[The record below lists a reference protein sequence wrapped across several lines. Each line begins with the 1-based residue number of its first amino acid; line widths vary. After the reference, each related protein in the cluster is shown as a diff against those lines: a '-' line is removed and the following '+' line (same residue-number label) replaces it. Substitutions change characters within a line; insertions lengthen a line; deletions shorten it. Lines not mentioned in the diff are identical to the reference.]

1 MKHIGCIVIAVMIC
15 LLSVLAAAESVPANP
30 MAQPG
35 YGVIATVAPAPPST
49 SSPVPVIVQTPT
61 AVPTQT
67 PTAVPTQTPTAV
79 PTQTPTAAPTQT
91 PVQESDATEM
101 NVPAA
106 PVDDYIM
113 DDILSEDIVALV
125 DEEAKEYLT
134 GSGEVIETID
144 GIRNILLVGVDARPG
159 ETKSRSDTM
168 VILTVDGNKN
178 EIRMTSLMR
187 DMYVSL
193 PGRSNNRINAAWVYG
208 GPELLLAA
216 IEENFGLKI
225 EDYVAVD
232 LRVLIDIVDELGGLT
247 LTVETQKQLDAINGV
262 IDAFNYQFKEETNDG
277 LLKEIG
283 EQQMNGK
290 QVQAYARYRKGESD
304 VQRTARQREV
314 LTKLFDKL
322 QGKSIFELTGIAF
335 KVMDRIETNLSF
347 SEIVS
352 LIPVAFGMKD
362 AEFEQLTIPYDA
374 GYQDK
379 TVSGMMVLVP
389 DIDACRDVMNEFIN
403 NGNKQGEE

>member
-1 MKHIGCIVIAVMIC
+1 MKHIGCILLAVLLC

-49 SSPVPVIVQTPT
+49 ENPVPVIVQTRQPT

-67 PTAVPTQTPTAV
+67 PAAVPTQAPTAV
-79 PTQTPTAAPTQT
+79 PTQESTAIPTQT
-91 PVQESDATEM
+91 PAAVPTVTEM
-101 NVPAA
+101 NAPAI
-106 PVDDYIM
+106 PSDDYIM
-113 DDILSEDIVALV
+113 DDILSEEIVALL

-178 EIRMTSLMR
+178 EIRLTSLMR

-208 GPELLLAA
+208 GPELLIAA

-232 LRVLIDIVDELGGLT
+232 LRVMIDIVDRLGGLT
-247 LTVETQKQLDAINGV
+247 LTVETKKQLNAINGV
-262 IDAFNYQFKEETNDG
+262 IDAFNYQFREKTNDG
-277 LLKEIG
+277 LLK
-283 EQQMNGK
+283 QT
-290 QVQAYARYRKGESD
+290 ASRCRHTRA
-304 VQRTARQREV
+304 TARAKAMYSALRVRER
-314 LTKLFDKL
+314 F
-322 QGKSIFELTGIAF
+322 
-335 KVMDRIETNLSF
+335 
-347 SEIVS
+347 
-352 LIPVAFGMKD
+352 
-362 AEFEQLTIPYDA
+362 
-374 GYQDK
+374 
-379 TVSGMMVLVP
+379 
-389 DIDACRDVMNEFIN
+389 
-403 NGNKQGEE
+403 